1 MQFDQLKRREFIMLI
16 GGAAAWPLAALRPH
30 PLTALQSGRIYRI
43 GFFGGALPAS
53 PTASNVMDVA
63 IRRSVT
69 SCANVVLSTAAI

>member
-1 MQFDQLKRREFIMLI
+1 MFDLKRREFITLV
-16 GGAAAWPLAALRPH
+16 GGAAAAWPFAALRPH